1 MGTLSLVI
9 PLVGAAAGV
18 VAASAGVVGSVH
30 AVRQFRLSRA
40 ATPLPPP
47 ASPGPPPSSPAAS
60 AGASSASAASA
71 GGQTGD
77 DRDVFVAYARDD
89 ETWARGLAV
98 RLEAAGFTV
107 WLDVWDVGEGDLF
120 VERVEAGIRGARN
133 ALMIVGARAPDEPV
147 TREEYAALMTR
158 SIERGLRFI
167 PVVHG
172 AGELPEFLAAR
183 RCVDFRAPAPFEER
197 FDVLVRALRGQR
209 PARV

>member
-1 MGTLSLVI
+1 MADLSLVI
-9 PLVGAAAGV
+9 TLVSTAAGV
-18 VAASAGVVGSVH
+18 VAATAGVVGSVH

-40 ATPLPPP
+40 TTPPAPPSPPP
-47 ASPGPPPSSPAAS
+47 TSPAPPT
-60 AGASSASAASA
+60 GAPPAVPAVPA
-71 GGQTGD
+71 GGRPGD
-77 DRDVFVAYARDD
+77 ERDVFVAYSRDD

-107 WLDVWDVGEGDLF
+107 WLDAWDVGAGDVF

-133 ALMIVGARAPDEPV
+133 ALMIVGARTPDEPV
-147 TREEYAALMTR
+147 TRQEYAALMTR
-158 SIERGLRFI
+158 SIERGVRFI

-172 AGELPEFLAAR
+172 AGELPVFLAGR
-183 RCVDFRAPAPFEER
+183 RCVDFRDPAPFEER

>member
-1 MGTLSLVI
+1 MGDLSLVI
-9 PLVGAAAGV
+9 TLVGAAAGV
-18 VAASAGVVGSVH
+18 VAATAGVVGSVH

-40 ATPLPPP
+40 AIPSAP
-47 ASPGPPPSSPAAS
+47 PGPPPSTLAPPAAAPS
-60 AGASSASAASA
+60 APS
-71 GGQTGD
+71 GGPGD

-98 RLEAAGFTV
+98 RLEAAGFTT
-107 WLDVWDVGEGDLF
+107 WLDAWDVGAGDLF

-133 ALMIVGARAPDEPV
+133 ALMIVGGRTPDEPV
-147 TREEYAALMTR
+147 TRQEYAALMTR

-172 AGELPEFLAAR
+172 AGELPVFLAER
-183 RCVDFRAPAPFEER
+183 RCVDFRDPAPFEER

>member
-1 MGTLSLVI
+1 MSTLSLVI
-9 PLVGAAAGV
+9 PMVGAAAGV
-18 VAASAGVVGSVH
+18 VAATAGVVGSVH
-30 AVRQFRLSRA
+30 AIRQSRLSRA
-40 ATPLPPP
+40 ATPSAP
-47 ASPGPPPSSPAAS
+47 PGPPPPLPAPS
-60 AGASSASAASA
+60 AAPSASA
-71 GGQTGD
+71 GGQPGD

-107 WLDVWDVGEGDLF
+107 WLDAWDVGEGDLF
-120 VERVEAGIRGARN
+120 VGRVEAGIRGARN
-133 ALMIVGARAPDEPV
+133 ALMIVGARTPDEPV

-172 AGELPEFLAAR
+172 DGELPEFLAAR